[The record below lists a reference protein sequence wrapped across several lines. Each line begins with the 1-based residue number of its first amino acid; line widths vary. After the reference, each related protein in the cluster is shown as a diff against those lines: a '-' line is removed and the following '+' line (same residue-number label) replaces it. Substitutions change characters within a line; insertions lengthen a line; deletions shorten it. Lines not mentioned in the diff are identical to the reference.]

1 MVGVGVGLLRLRR
14 PVKTKEKEV
23 SVMAWAM
30 SWIGA
35 EEDAQAEKVGPV
47 GVGSEERRAAR
58 EAWQFWF
65 GDAGSVGDGGEGDGG
80 DGDGGDSDGGG
91 GDGGDGDGGGGG
103 SCRGLTGC
111 ESGAAR
117 SGAGAR
123 VAMAGIRA
131 GPGTASTAGT
141 AVVVSKATKVKACM
155 LEQSLK
161 SKDNKEKRMRW

>member
-1 MVGVGVGLLRLRR
+1 
-14 PVKTKEKEV
+14 
-23 SVMAWAM
+23 MAWAM

-35 EEDAQAEKVGPV
+35 EEDAQAEKAGSV

-58 EAWQFWF
+58 EEWQFWF
-65 GDAGSVGDGGEGDGG
+65 GDAGSVGDGGEGEGGDGDGGTGDGGEGDGG
-80 DGDGGDSDGGG
+80 DGDGGD

-141 AVVVSKATKVKACM
+141 AVAASKATKVKACM
-155 LEQSLK
+155 LERSLK
-161 SKDNKEKRMRW
+161 SKDNKEKRMRCWRWPSRAHPIPR